1 MVLISHTFSCV
12 FVGLQLF
19 YVKKHSQVL
28 PSISLLMLGVL
39 TLGYMIPL
47 VLNIEALF
55 LGSQDWPS
63 AMLESRGWLKANE
76 VVLRGATMVIFLL
89 QFRLLQLTWA
99 LKLKDGHQK
108 GSWTAEKKV
117 LYLALLSYIA
127 GCLIVLFFNQRRN
140 EYGDA
145 VPSYAFQ
152 DYQQHSLWGDLRSY
166 AGLVLDGFLFPQ
178 ILLNIFTSSTEKALS
193 HSFYV
198 GTTFVRLLPH
208 IYDLYRAHN
217 NAISVN
223 GSYIHA
229 ILVQTFTPLLGM

>member
-28 PSISLLMLGVL
+28 PSISILMLGVL

-55 LGSQDWPS
+55 LGSQDWPN

-99 LKLKDGHQK
+99 LKLKEGHQK

-127 GCLIVLFFNQRRN
+127 GCLIVFFSTGEGMNMVMQFH
-140 EYGDA
+140 
-145 VPSYAFQ
+145 PMPFK
-152 DYQQHSLWGDLRSY
+152 
-166 AGLVLDGFLFPQ
+166 
-178 ILLNIFTSSTEKALS
+178 ITSSIP
-193 HSFYV
+193 FG
-198 GTTFVRLLPH
+198 GTC
-208 IYDLYRAHN
+208 DLMLAW
-217 NAISVN
+217 S
-223 GSYIHA
+223 
-229 ILVQTFTPLLGM
+229 